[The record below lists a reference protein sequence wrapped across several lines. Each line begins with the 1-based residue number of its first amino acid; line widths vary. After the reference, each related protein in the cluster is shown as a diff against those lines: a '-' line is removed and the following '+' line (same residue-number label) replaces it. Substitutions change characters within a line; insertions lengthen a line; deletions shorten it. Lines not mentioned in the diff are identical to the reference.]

1 MIFIHFSAYIYTHY
15 EKYVSGHFPL
25 PNRIYPDNFF
35 AVGTF
40 PVVQQEISRQCVL
53 LSGYFLLSEIVS
65 GYFLLPNR
73 KYPDNHFLL
82 SGYFLLGNFVGIF
95 PFGTMS
101 GYFLLGVSG
110 QVRSPNMLI
119 EECKIVADIFTI
131 LIAFL
136 QIQSSFSN
144 NRKIAMIIS

>member
-110 QVRSPNMLI
+110 QVRSPEIMKNLI
-119 EECKIVADIFTI
+119 LRILSRISCFLIDSNFKSCKE
-131 LIAFL
+131 
-136 QIQSSFSN
+136 
-144 NRKIAMIIS
+144 ISLKFR

>member
-1 MIFIHFSAYIYTHY
+1 
-15 EKYVSGHFPL
+15 VSGHFRL
-25 PNRIYPDNFF
+25 PNRIYHDNIF

-40 PVVQQEISRQCVL
+40 HVVQQEISRQCFL
-53 LSGYFLLSEIVS
+53 LSGYFLLATIVS

-101 GYFLLGVSG
+101 GCFLLGVSG
-110 QVRSPNMLI
+110 QVRSPRPTMQISIIFDFIGGHRSDKKSPEQWFIN
-119 EECKIVADIFTI
+119 VAGSQWSARFASDSKNCACPRYNT
-131 LIAFL
+131 
-136 QIQSSFSN
+136 S
-144 NRKIAMIIS
+144 